1 MMNQRMN
8 GYSPDYNMRRR
19 NAECGCGN
27 AESRSS
33 QGRGAYGAGRCPG
46 REPSP
51 RREMPCAN
59 ENLQEGA
66 YPVGMAYVP
75 IQLWRELY
83 CPEEALEAGTI
94 FEELDYPWMVGRC
107 ARR

>member
-19 NAECGCGN
+19 NAECGCGS
-27 AESRSS
+27 ADGRSP
-33 QGRGAYGAGRCPG
+33 QGRGAYHDRRCPG
-46 REPSP
+46 REPSSG
-51 RREMPCAN
+51 RERPC
-59 ENLQEGA
+59 EREELQGAA

-75 IQLWRELY
+75 VQIWRELY
-83 CPEEALEAGTI
+83 RPEEALEAGTI